1 MRNSPRTRR
10 TTAPIPVSPS
20 VSQMEQAIQAK
31 FDRLE
36 TLRTQIAAAKTLY
49 AEHDALSAELME
61 VFIQRTPDGGFTVKR
76 SYTIGSKTYH
86 YTPSFFDTSKNA
98 LVAKQWR
105 SGAFPSGA
113 IE

>member
-1 MRNSPRTRR
+1 MPRTRR
-10 TTAPIPVSPS
+10 TPPVSLSPS

-36 TLRTQIAAAKTLY
+36 ALRTQIAAAKTLY
-49 AEHDALSAELME
+49 AEHDALMAELLHL
-61 VFIQRTPDGGFTVKR
+61 FILRTPDNKFIVNR
-76 SYTIGSKTYH
+76 SYTIGNKTYH
-86 YTPSFFDTSKNA
+86 YTPSFFDPTRNA

-113 IE
+113 IEG

>member
-20 VSQMEQAIQAK
+20 VSQLEQAIQAK

-36 TLRTQIAAAKTLY
+36 ALRTQIAAAKTLY
-49 AEHDALSAELME
+49 AEHDALSAELMG
-61 VFIQRTPDGGFTVKR
+61 VFIQRTQNGFTVNR

-86 YTPSFFDTSKNA
+86 YTPSFFDPSKNA